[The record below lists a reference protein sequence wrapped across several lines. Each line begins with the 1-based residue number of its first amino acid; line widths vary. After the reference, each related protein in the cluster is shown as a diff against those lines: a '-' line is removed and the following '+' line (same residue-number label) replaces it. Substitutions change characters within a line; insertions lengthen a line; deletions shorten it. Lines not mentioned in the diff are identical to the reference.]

1 MRQPWLGALV
11 VLLSA
16 CSTAPLAPVEADKQ
30 GKAFQALPQ
39 QAALYIYRESI
50 LGAATSVSVD
60 LGRQPL
66 GRLTADTWIR
76 LDLDPAQYAV
86 RCTTMENSD
95 TAVVDLAAGQ
105 VRFLE
110 VAMRVGWTWPR
121 CAVVETD
128 ASEGRSAVLSGR
140 RAAAPAAAK
149 PPASPVSPLL
159 LIYRDDQSNE
169 RRISLVIRY
178 EALLGRSREIP
189 FIIENMNQ
197 EKACSGRFTADGPRA
212 GRFTLSCGF
221 LEGSGTYQVAPGDRS
236 DQFVA
241 RGQNPKGQ
249 PIVLVIGNPTGA
261 PGRL

>member
-1 MRQPWLGALV
+1 MRHLWLVAWAL
-11 VLLSA
+11 LLSA
-16 CSTAPLAPVEADKQ
+16 CATAPLASVEADKQ

-50 LGAATSVSVD
+50 FGAATSVSVE
-60 LGRQPL
+60 LGRHKL
-66 GRLTADTWIR
+66 GRLTADTWMR

-86 RCTTMENSD
+86 RCTTMENAD

-128 ASEGRSAVLSGR
+128 ASEGRSAVLSGHR
-140 RAAAPAAAK
+140 TVASEVAA
-149 PPASPVSPLL
+149 PPASPAGPLL

-178 EALLGRSREIP
+178 EALLGRSRAVP
-189 FIIENMNQ
+189 FTIENMQ
-197 EKACSGRFTADGPRA
+197 KEKACSGSFTADGPRA

-241 RGQNPKGQ
+241 RGQNPKGH
-249 PIVLVIGNPTGA
+249 PIILVIGNPSGA

>member
-1 MRQPWLGALV
+1 MRHLWLGALAL
-11 VLLSA
+11 LLSA
-16 CSTAPLAPVEADKQ
+16 CASPHLASVEADKQ

-50 LGAATSVSVD
+50 FGAATSVSVE

-66 GRLTADTWIR
+66 GRLTADTWMR
-76 LDLDPAQYAV
+76 LDLDPARYAV
-86 RCTTMENSD
+86 GCATMENSD

-121 CAVVETD
+121 CAVVEVD
-128 ASEGRSAVLSGR
+128 GSEGRSAVLSGR
-140 RAAAPAAAK
+140 RAVAPAVAT
-149 PPASPVSPLL
+149 PPVSPTSSLL

-169 RRISLVIRY
+169 RRIGLVIRY
-178 EALLGRSREIP
+178 EALLGRSRVVP
-189 FIIENMNQ
+189 FTIENMNQ
-197 EKACSGRFTADGPRA
+197 EKACSGSFTADSPRA

-236 DQFVA
+236 DQLVA
-241 RGQNPKGQ
+241 RGQTPKGQ
-249 PIVLVIGNPTGA
+249 PIVLVIGNPAGA

>member
-1 MRQPWLGALV
+1 MWHLWLVAGAL
-11 VLLSA
+11 LLSA
-16 CSTAPLAPVEADKQ
+16 CATAPLASVEADKQ

-39 QAALYIYRESI
+39 QAALYVYRESI
-50 LGAATSVSVD
+50 FGAATSVSVE
-60 LGRQPL
+60 LGQQKL
-66 GRLTADTWIR
+66 GRLTADTWMR
-76 LDLDPAQYAV
+76 LDLDPARYSV

-95 TAVVDLAAGQ
+95 TATVDLAAGQ

-140 RAAAPAAAK
+140 RAVASAVAPPPAAPTG
-149 PPASPVSPLL
+149 PLL

-169 RRISLVIRY
+169 RRINLIIRY
-178 EALLGRSREIP
+178 EAPLGRSRVVP
-189 FIIENMNQ
+189 FTIENLQQ
-197 EKACSGRFTADGPRA
+197 EKACGGTFTADGSRT

-221 LEGSGTYQVAPGDRS
+221 LEGSGTYQVAPGDRI

-241 RGQNPKGQ
+241 RGQNPRGQ
-249 PIVLVIGNPTGA
+249 PIMLVVGNPAGA
-261 PGRL
+261 PARL

>member
-1 MRQPWLGALV
+1 MRHLWLVACAL
-11 VLLSA
+11 LLSA
-16 CSTAPLAPVEADKQ
+16 CATARLAPAEADRQ
-30 GKAFQALPQ
+30 GKTFQALPQ

-50 LGAATSVSVD
+50 FGAATSVSVE

-66 GRLTADTWIR
+66 GRLTADTWMR
-76 LDLDPAQYAV
+76 LDLQPAQYAV

-95 TAVVDLAAGQ
+95 TAVVDLVAGQ

-140 RAAAPAAAK
+140 RAAAPEVATPSK
-149 PPASPVSPLL
+149 SPDSPLL

-178 EALLGRSREIP
+178 EALLGRSRVVP
-189 FIIENMNQ
+189 FTIENMNH
-197 EKACSGRFTADGPRA
+197 EKACSGSFTADGART

-221 LEGSGTYQVAPGDRS
+221 LEGSGSYQVASGDRS

-249 PIVLVIGNPTGA
+249 PIVLVIGNPIGA

>member
-1 MRQPWLGALV
+1 MRHLWLVAWAL
-11 VLLSA
+11 LLTA
-16 CSTAPLAPVEADKQ
+16 CASAPLAPVEADKQ

-50 LGAATSVSVD
+50 FGAATSVSVE
-60 LGRQPL
+60 LGRQKL
-66 GRLTADTWIR
+66 GRLTADTWMR

-121 CAVVETD
+121 CAVVEAD

-140 RAAAPAAAK
+140 RAAAPEIATPSK
-149 PPASPVSPLL
+149 SPDSPLL

-169 RRISLVIRY
+169 RRINLVIRY
-178 EALLGRSREIP
+178 EAVMGRSREVP
-189 FIIENMNQ
+189 FTVENMKQ
-197 EKACSGRFTADGPRA
+197 EKACSGVFTADGPRT

-221 LEGSGTYQVAPGDRS
+221 LEGSGTYQVAPGDRI

-241 RGQNPKGQ
+241 RGQNPRGQ
-249 PIVLVIGNPTGA
+249 PIMLVVGNPAGA
-261 PGRL
+261 PARL

>member
-1 MRQPWLGALV
+1 MRPLWVGASA
-11 VLLSA
+11 LLLAA
-16 CSTAPLAPVEADKQ
+16 CATAPLAPADADRK
-30 GKAFQALPQ
+30 GRSFRALPQ

-50 LGAATSVSVD
+50 LGAATSVSVE
-60 LGRQPL
+60 LGQQKL
-66 GRLTADTWIR
+66 GRLTADTWMR
-76 LDLDPAQYAV
+76 LDLDPAQYTV
-86 RCTTMENSD
+86 RCTTMENAD

-128 ASEGRSAVLSGR
+128 ASEGQSAVLSGR
-140 RAAAPAAAK
+140 RAVAPEVAT
-149 PPASPVSPLL
+149 PSISPASPLL

-178 EALLGRSREIP
+178 EALPGRSRVVP
-189 FIIENMNQ
+189 FTVENMSQ
-197 EKACSGRFTADGPRA
+197 EKACSGTFASDSPRA